1 MENPIENT
9 LKLSAE
15 EYSNKINDCQNKIK
29 EIDTQMKDIIDSI
42 KYNIFLDLKDAD
54 MKKRSIYIQNGLK
67 IIEDLE
73 NDFNDID
80 KYTNNINNKLDS
92 IEEKVQKLLEK
103 QLS

>member
-42 KYNIFLDLKDAD
+42 KYNIFRF
-54 MKKRSIYIQNGLK
+54 KRC
-67 IIEDLE
+67 
-73 NDFNDID
+73 
-80 KYTNNINNKLDS
+80 
-92 IEEKVQKLLEK
+92 
-103 QLS
+103 